1 MQFRLIILALGMFV
15 IGTDGFVIAGLLP
28 DIARATDVTTSSAGQ
43 LITIFALVYAIASP
57 ILASA
62 LGGVERK
69 QLLLGSLA
77 VFVLGNVLVAV
88 STLYPVLLAGRVIA
102 ALDSRLNELWEE

>member
-1 MQFRLIILALGMFV
+1 MQFRLIISPRHV
-15 IGTDGFVIAGLLP
+15 RHRDRRFVIAGLLP

-43 LITIFALVYAIASP
+43 LITIFALVYAVASP

-88 STLYPVLLAGRVIA
+88 STLYPVLLAA
-102 ALDSRLNELWEE
+102 ASSPRSAHPRSHPRHS